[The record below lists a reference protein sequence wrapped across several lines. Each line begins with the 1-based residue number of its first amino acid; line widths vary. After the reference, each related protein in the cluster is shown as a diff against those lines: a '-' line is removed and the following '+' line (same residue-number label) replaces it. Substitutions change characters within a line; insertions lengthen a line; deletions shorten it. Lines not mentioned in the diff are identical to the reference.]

1 MSAETPQATVLS
13 QGTASSGVGAHPRVG
28 DAEVE
33 AALKRVTASLPGSE
47 DRPAQR
53 RMAAAVAGAIRDQ
66 RHLIVQAGTGTGKS
80 LGYLVPALVLGT
92 RVVVATATKA
102 LQDQLATR
110 DLPFLSEQLGVPF
123 EFAILKGRS
132 NYLCRQRA
140 EELEGAGDPMPT
152 DFGQSGDIG
161 QRVIGPGAIG
171 QSDGP
176 AGRNAGPFAREIRR
190 LLDWG
195 RQAETGDRAELSW
208 EPSVAAWTQVS
219 VAPRDCPGAA
229 RCPAGGRCFA
239 EAARDKAARSDVVVV
254 NTHLYATHLAA
265 GGGILPDHDLL
276 VVDEAHELE
285 DIASASLGFELTGG
299 RLGALARLARPLV
312 ADASV
317 TDAVEGA
324 TGVIGAALTPHR
336 GRRLTLPLD
345 PAVAEALTLTR
356 ERLARLQGALR
367 SPGRNQDAGMAL
379 GGPDASEDS
388 GLAARRARAQQ
399 AAGSLTTDIDA
410 VLALG
415 DEKVAWVEG
424 PEHAPVLRVA
434 PIDVGASLD
443 RLLWQGEGAP
453 TAVMTSATIP
463 PGLGTRIGLAAGS
476 FDELDVGSPFDYAH
490 QALLYCPLHLPDPRR
505 PEYEPAMIDELVA
518 LIEAAG
524 GRTMALFT
532 SWRAMTAAA
541 LAVRQRVPWPILTQ
555 SDLPKPALVA
565 RFSAEEE
572 SCLFA
577 TMGFWQ
583 GVDIPGSA
591 LSLVTIDRLPFARP
605 DDPLLQARR
614 DRLGRAAFS
623 AIDVPRA
630 ATLLA
635 QGVGRLI
642 RSSSDR
648 GVVAVLDNRL
658 GKATYRWDLVRAL
671 PPMRRTRHRADV
683 IDFLASLREAKNVSN
698 GESQ

>member
-1 MSAETPQATVLS
+1 VTPETPHAADVPA
-13 QGTASSGVGAHPRVG
+13 GTHVRAGN
-28 DAEVE
+28 AEVE
-33 AALKRVTASLPGSE
+33 AALERVTTSLPGSE
-47 DRPAQR
+47 DRPSQR
-53 RMAAAVAGAIRDQ
+53 QMAAAVARAVKEQ

-110 DLPFLSEQLGVPF
+110 DLPFLAEQLGAKDPF
-123 EFAILKGRS
+123 EFAVLKGRS

-140 EELEGAGDPMPT
+140 EELEGAGDPL
-152 DFGQSGDIG
+152 S
-161 QRVIGPGAIG
+161 A
-171 QSDGP
+171 DGGMFEEP
-176 AGRNAGPFAREIRR
+176 STRNPGPFAREIRR

-195 RQAETGDRAELSW
+195 RQAETGDRADLTW
-208 EPSVAAWTQVS
+208 EPSAAAWSQVS

-229 RCPAGGRCFA
+229 RCPSGKRCFA
-239 EAARDKAARSDVVVV
+239 EAARERAVHADVVVV

-299 RLGALARLARPLV
+299 RLGALARLARPLIV
-312 ADASV
+312 ESASV
-317 TDAVEGA
+317 EAVD
-324 TGVIGAALTPHR
+324 GAAGLLNSTLAPHR
-336 GRRLTLPLD
+336 GQRLTLPLD
-345 PAVAEALTLTR
+345 PTVREALTLTR
-356 ERLARLQGALR
+356 ERLARLQAALR
-367 SPGRNQDAGMAL
+367 SGQSGAAL
-379 GGPDASEDS
+379 DGVGTGDDQDS
-388 GLAARRARAQQ
+388 GRAARRARAQQ
-399 AAGSLTTDIDA
+399 AAGNLSTDIDA

-415 DEKVAWVEG
+415 EEQVAWVEG

-443 RLLWQGEGAP
+443 RLLWQGENAP

-463 PGLGTRIGLAAGS
+463 PGLGQRIGLPAGS
-476 FDELDVGSPFDYAH
+476 FDELDVGSPFDYAR

-505 PEYEPAMIDELVA
+505 PEYEPAMVDELVA
-518 LIEAAG
+518 LIDAAG

-541 LAVRQRVPWPILTQ
+541 AAVRQRVAWPILTQ

-583 GVDIPGSA
+583 GVDVPGSA
-591 LSLVTIDRLPFARP
+591 LSLVTIDRLPFPRP

-623 AIDVPRA
+623 SIDVPRA

-648 GVVAVLDNRL
+648 GVVAVLDKRL
-658 GKATYRWDLVRAL
+658 GTASYRWDLVRAL

-683 IDFLASLREAKNVSN
+683 VEFLANA
-698 GESQ
+698 Q

>member
-1 MSAETPQATVLS
+1 VSAETPQATVVP
-13 QGTASSGVGAHPRVG
+13 QDGASSGVGAHALMG
-28 DAEVE
+28 DVEVE
-33 AALKRVTASLPGSE
+33 AALQRVTASLPASE

-110 DLPFLSEQLGVPF
+110 DLPFLAEQLGVPF

-140 EELEGAGDPMPT
+140 EELAGAGDPLAT
-152 DFGQSGDIG
+152 DIG
-161 QRVIGPGAIG
+161 EGVIGQGFIG
-171 QSDGP
+171 QGDGP
-176 AGRNAGPFAREIRR
+176 GGRNAGPFAREIRR

-208 EPSVAAWTQVS
+208 EPSAAAWSQVS

-239 EAARDKAARSDVVVV
+239 EAARDKAVRSDVVVV

-285 DIASASLGFELTGG
+285 DIASASLGFDLTGG

-317 TDAVEGA
+317 TDAVDGA
-324 TGVIGAALTPHR
+324 AGVIGATLVQHR

-367 SPGRNQDAGMAL
+367 STGRSQDAGMAL
-379 GGPDASEDS
+379 GGPAAGEDS

-399 AAGSLTTDIDA
+399 AAGNLTTDIDA

-443 RLLWQGEGAP
+443 RLLWQGDGAP

-463 PGLGTRIGLAAGS
+463 PGLGTRIGLAPGS

-505 PEYEPAMIDELVA
+505 PEYEPAMIEELVA

-541 LAVRQRVPWPILTQ
+541 LAVRQRVAWPILTQ

-623 AIDVPRA
+623 SIDVPRA

-658 GKATYRWDLVRAL
+658 GKASYRWDLVRAL
-671 PPMRRTRHRADV
+671 PPMRRTRHQAEV
-683 IDFLASLREAKNVSN
+683 TEFLTSLREVK
-698 GESQ
+698 ESQ